1 MVSLLVF
8 PQCVLIFTNFVTDG
22 TDGVSHLG
30 SVTDLQVLRDV
41 SLAMCG
47 LVRAAWAAVHLE
59 TLIVNILIH
68 FKLKILF
75 VSISPNGLACAWVVV
90 GVVTLFPILAIVVS

>member
-1 MVSLLVF
+1 MGGITLGPMVSLLVF

-47 LVRAAWAAVHLE
+47 LVRAAWAAVHLA
-59 TLIVNILIH
+59 TLMVNILKH
-68 FKLKILF
+68 FKLKIL
-75 VSISPNGLACAWVVV
+75 
-90 GVVTLFPILAIVVS
+90 